1 MKKLPENFLFLQ
13 DMYADG
19 YFPKD
24 LVDKVRDAVQEAALF
39 IGQGGHSLDAV
50 QSELDCMTEKI
61 NDLQT
66 EFEDRGS
73 DIETTARDSI
83 GTTVEAMLN
92 FFEIDIDTEEAIRV
106 RDW

>member
-1 MKKLPENFLFLQ
+1 MKKLPDNFPFLQ
-13 DMYADG
+13 DMYADS

-24 LVDKVRDAVQEAALF
+24 LVDKLRDAIQEAALF

-50 QSELDCMTEKI
+50 QSQLDLMTEKI
-61 NDLQT
+61 NDLQA

-73 DIETTARDSI
+73 EIETAARDSI
-83 GTTVEAMLN
+83 GTTVEPMLS
-92 FFEIDIDTEEAIRV
+92 FLEVDIDTEEAIRA

>member
-1 MKKLPENFLFLQ
+1 MNTLPDNFPFLP

-24 LVDKVRDAVQEAALF
+24 LVDKVRDVIQDAALF

-50 QSELDCMTEKI
+50 QSELDSMTEKI
-61 NDLQT
+61 NDLQA

-73 DIETTARDSI
+73 EIETAARDSI
-83 GTTVEAMLN
+83 GTTVEAILK
-92 FFEIDIDTEEAIRV
+92 FFEVDIDTEEAIRV